1 MSVYP
6 VLPALVIAVLAVVFL
21 GARIRELPRKQHGR
35 SRTAL
40 WRWAGVTAAGVL
52 LLVAALRPVIGE
64 EPAAARAAGADAPNV
79 FVLLDRSPGMAA
91 PMAQARNDIDALLDR
106 YPGARFAVL
115 EFSAEPD
122 LRWPLSADTW
132 SLRPVLDAVRPQPRT
147 PENVARANAGAAGT
161 VLRYQL
167 ISAAQQYPRAGNLVF
182 YLGAGA
188 PENEV
193 PQREIVLPEDA
204 VDGGAVLGYGAGAQ
218 AASPAGDTLRGVA
231 EQIGVPY
238 LARAADTPLDAEAL
252 GDGARQGTEAR
263 PSTAERTELYWVP
276 AGLAALLL
284 LAELYLVLRGL
295 RRELGTTVAMPTDD
309 EVRT

>member
-1 MSVYP
+1 MSVHP
-6 VLPALVIAVLAVVFL
+6 VLPALVIALLAVLFL
-21 GARIRELPRKQHGR
+21 GARFRVLPRKEHGR
-35 SRTAL
+35 SRSAL
-40 WRWAGVTAAGVL
+40 WRWGGVTAAGVL
-52 LLVAALRPVIGE
+52 LLVAALRPVVGE
-64 EPAAARAAGADAPNV
+64 EPAAAHAAGADAPNV

-91 PMAQARNDIDALLDR
+91 PMSQARNDIDALLDR
-106 YPGARFAVL
+106 YPGARFAVI
-115 EFSAEPD
+115 EFDAEPD

-147 PENVARANAGAAGT
+147 PENIARANAGAAGT

-167 ISAAQQYPRAGNLVF
+167 ISAAQQYPRADNLVF

-188 PENEV
+188 PEAEV

-204 VDGGAVLGYGAGAQ
+204 VDGGAVLGRGAGAQ

-238 LARAADTPLDAEAL
+238 LARAADTPLDADAL
-252 GDGARQGTEAR
+252 GDGAGRDAESP

-295 RRELGTTVAMPTDD
+295 RRELGASAPMPSED